1 MNSFIFFLLNK
12 KLNNVY
18 FVKLRYLV
26 LDYFRFKKK
35 SSFMHNKLTVSQKP
49 FIKGIVRRRYL
60 YKQFLQF
67 IKTEKKKLNSIYGY
81 LTIKQL
87 KKYLNSYG
95 SLRGFL
101 VSLES
106 RLDIILVRSGFVETI
121 HKARQIILHGFVCV
135 NYIQIFNY
143 NFRIKKGMLVTVNI
157 NLYSSLVQYKNSI
170 VRLKKDYIADI
181 DFVTFK
187 LNSFYKPFSKIKFL
201 YKPYLFYCLHTA
213 KFSFGG
219 FNKSKHK
226 FSFLNKDAL
235 FMSKYNAKKVIK
247 KKYSK

>member
-12 KLNNVY
+12 KLKNIY

-35 SSFMHNKLTVSQKP
+35 SSFMHSKLTVSQKP
-49 FIKGIVRRRYL
+49 FIKGIIRRRYL

-81 LTIKQL
+81 LTIRQL
-87 KKYLNSYG
+87 KKYLSFYG
-95 SLRGFL
+95 SLRSFL

-135 NYIQIFNY
+135 NYIQVFNY
-143 NFRIKKGMLVTVNI
+143 HSKVKKGMLITVNI
-157 NLYSSLVQYKNSI
+157 NLYSSLIHYKNSI
-170 VRLKKDYIADI
+170 VCLKNVYTSDTNII
-181 DFVTFK
+181 K
-187 LNSFYKPFSKIKFL
+187 LNYSYRRFSKLKFL
-201 YKPYLFYCLHTA
+201 YKPYLFYFLRTT
-213 KFSFGG
+213 KFGLNG
-219 FNKSKHK
+219 FNNVKQK
-226 FSFLNKDAL
+226 FSFLNKDTL
-235 FMSKYNAKKVIK
+235 YVPKYNAKKIIK
-247 KKYSK
+247 KKYNK